1 MGDSMAPAKRSGRV
15 RAQAPEH
22 RACGPCPIISGWGR
36 KKEATVTEGL
46 KPEAARVLIIGGG
59 VTGTGLARDLA
70 LRGIPSLLV
79 EKRDL
84 AAGASGGNHGLLHS
98 GARYVGSD
106 PEAARECMEESALL
120 KRLAP
125 HCIED
130 TKGLFVAVA
139 GDDEQ
144 YIAEFP
150 RLCANVGLPA
160 KELDPK
166 SALSMEP
173 HLSTDVIA
181 AYEVRDATVDPFML
195 CLDNMSQACSLGA
208 QMLRNTR
215 LTALQVEGGAIRRV
229 SLRNEKTGKE
239 FTLEPELV
247 INASGA
253 WAGIIADMAGVSLS
267 VLFSQGTLVI
277 TQDRLSNRVINRLR
291 LASDADILVPGGSVS
306 ILGTTSVRIDD
317 PDDCRPTVDEV
328 DQMLD
333 DATAMVPILETTRYI
348 RAYAGVRPL
357 VADTDEDENGGAS
370 NGDKGDRSVSRGYT
384 LLDHAKQG
392 VENFI
397 TITGG
402 KLTTYRYMAEKAG
415 DLACRKL
422 GVDAPCLTRTEP
434 LPPSDAG
441 RWTDPGVA
449 ARNWV
454 DRAEE
459 GQVIL
464 CECEM
469 VSSGVV
475 DFMMREL
482 AQDQNRSALNA
493 MNVRSRVGKGPCQGC
508 FCGPRITAHL
518 YDEGWLAAGRGLG
531 ELKEFINRRWR
542 GKAPILWGMP
552 LQQAELQEALLCGM
566 LELER
571 EP

>member
-1 MGDSMAPAKRSGRV
+1 MRESLS
-15 RAQAPEH
+15 
-22 RACGPCPIISGWGR
+22 R
-36 KKEATVTEGL
+36 KAG
-46 KPEAARVLIIGGG
+46 RVLIIGGG

-70 LRGIPSLLV
+70 LRGVPSLLV

-106 PEAARECMEESALL
+106 PEAARQCMEESDLL

-130 TKGLFVAVA
+130 TRGLFVAVA
-139 GDDEQ
+139 GDDER

-150 RLCANVGLPA
+150 GLCATVGLPA
-160 KELDPK
+160 KELEPK
-166 SALSMEP
+166 EALMMEP
-173 HLSTDVIA
+173 HLSRDVIA
-181 AYEVRDATVDPFML
+181 AFEVRDGSIDPFML
-195 CLDNMSQACSLGA
+195 CLDNMSQACELGA

-215 LTALQVEGGAIRRV
+215 VAALRVENGSIRTV
-229 SLRNEKTGKE
+229 SLVNERTREE

-253 WAGIIADMAGVSLS
+253 WAGLVADMAGVPLS
-267 VLFSQGTLVI
+267 VLYSQGTLVI
-277 TQDRLSNRVINRLR
+277 TQDRLSKRVINRLR
-291 LASDADILVPGGSVS
+291 MPSDADIVVPGGSVS
-306 ILGTTSVRIDD
+306 ILGTTSVRIDH
-317 PDDCRPTVDEV
+317 PDDCRPTVEEV
-328 DQMLD
+328 DQMRD
-333 DATAMVPILETTRYI
+333 DATAMMPILETTRYI

-357 VADTDEDENGGAS
+357 VADEGDNNGAS
-370 NGDKGDRSVSRGYT
+370 GGDNGDRSVSRGYS
-384 LLDHAKQG
+384 LLDHAKNG
-392 VENFI
+392 VDNFI

-402 KLTTYRYMAEKAG
+402 KLTTFRYMAEKAG
-415 DLACRKL
+415 DMACRKL
-422 GVDAPCLTRTEP
+422 GVDAPCRTRTEP
-434 LPPSDAG
+434 LPPSEAG
-441 RWTDPGVA
+441 RWTEPSVA
-449 ARNWV
+449 ARTWV

-469 VSSGVV
+469 VSSNVV
-475 DFMMREL
+475 DSMMRDMD
-482 AQDQNRSALNA
+482 QDQGRSALST

-518 YDEGWLAAGRGLG
+518 YDEGWLESGRGLG

-542 GKAPILWGMP
+542 GKLPVLWGVP

-566 LELER
+566 LELEH

>member
-1 MGDSMAPAKRSGRV
+1 MRGR
-15 RAQAPEH
+15 
-22 RACGPCPIISGWGR
+22 IGR
-36 KKEATVTEGL
+36 QPGAGREKEAAVEKGL

-70 LRGIPSLLV
+70 LRGVPSLLV

-106 PEAARECMEESALL
+106 PEAARECMEESTLL

-144 YIAEFP
+144 YVAEFP

-166 SALSMEP
+166 TARVMEP
-173 HLSTDVIA
+173 CLSEDVIA

-195 CLDNMSQACSLGA
+195 CLDNMSQARSMGA

-215 LTALQVEGGAIRRV
+215 VTAFHVDGGAIRKV
-229 SLRNEKTGKE
+229 LLRNERNGEE

-253 WAGIIADMAGVSLS
+253 WAGFITSMAGVPLS
-267 VLFSQGTLVI
+267 VVHSQGTLVI
-277 TQDRLSNRVINRLR
+277 TQDRLSTRVINRLR
-291 LASDADILVPGGSVS
+291 MASDADILVPGGSVS

-317 PDDCRPTVDEV
+317 PDECRPTVEEV

-333 DATAMVPILETTRYI
+333 DATAMVPILENTRYI

-357 VADTDEDENGGAS
+357 VAETDENGGAG
-370 NGDKGDRSVSRGYT
+370 NGDNGDRSVSRGYT
-384 LLDHAKQG
+384 LIDHAKQG

-402 KLTTYRYMAEKAG
+402 KLTTYRFMAEKAG

-449 ARNWV
+449 ARTWV

-482 AQDQNRSALNA
+482 EQNQDLSALSA

-518 YDEGWLAAGRGLG
+518 YDEGWMSAGRGLG

-542 GKAPILWGMP
+542 GKEPVLWGVP

-571 EP
+571 EF

>member
-1 MGDSMAPAKRSGRV
+1 MTKA
-15 RAQAPEH
+15 
-22 RACGPCPIISGWGR
+22 
-36 KKEATVTEGL
+36 L
-46 KPEAARVLIIGGG
+46 KPDAARVLIIGGG
-59 VTGTGLARDLA
+59 VTGTGVARDLA

-130 TKGLFVAVA
+130 TKGLFVAVP
-139 GDDEQ
+139 GDDEH

-150 RLCANVGLPA
+150 DLCAKVGLPA

-166 SALSMEP
+166 TAMAMEP
-173 HLSTDVIA
+173 HLARDVIA
-181 AYEVRDATVDPFML
+181 AYEVRDGTIDPFML
-195 CLDNMSQACSLGA
+195 CLDNISHACSLGA
-208 QMLRNTR
+208 QMLRNTKV
-215 LTALQVEGGAIRRV
+215 TALNVEGGAIRTV
-229 SLRNEKTGKE
+229 SLHNEKTGDE
-239 FTLEPELV
+239 LVIEPELV

-253 WAGIIADMAGVSLS
+253 WAGIVADMAGAPLS
-267 VLFSQGTLVI
+267 VVHSQGTLVI
-277 TQDRLSNRVINRLR
+277 TQDRLSARVVNRLR
-291 LASDADILVPGGSVS
+291 MASDADILVPGGSVS

-317 PDDCRPTVDEV
+317 PDDCRPTVEEV
-328 DQMLD
+328 DRMLD
-333 DATAMVPILETTRYI
+333 DAIAMVPILETTRYI

-357 VADTDEDENGGAS
+357 VADTNGDANGDGDS
-370 NGDKGDRSVSRGYT
+370 NGGDRSVSRGYT
-384 LLDHAKQG
+384 LKDHTSQG
-392 VENFI
+392 VANFI

-402 KLTTYRYMAEKAG
+402 KLTTFRYMAEKAG

-422 GVDAPCLTRTEP
+422 KVDVPCRTRTEP

-441 RWTDPGVA
+441 RWTDPRLG
-449 ARNWV
+449 ARTWV

-459 GQVIL
+459 GDVIL

-469 VSSGVV
+469 VSGRVV
-475 DFMMREL
+475 DSMMQEM
-482 AQDQNRSALNA
+482 AQDSKLSALSALNI
-493 MNVRSRVGKGPCQGC
+493 RSRVGKGPCQGC
-508 FCGPRITAHL
+508 FCGPRVTAHL
-518 YDEGWLAAGRGLG
+518 YDEGWLEADRGLD
-531 ELKEFINRRWR
+531 ELKEFVGRRWR
-542 GKAPILWGMP
+542 GKAPILWGVP

-571 EP
+571 KP